1 MELGNFYFS
10 LGRKSLT
17 IAVRE
22 SLNKHYRKTC
32 FSLACLY
39 RTRAIT
45 IKGCLEHQQQVQ
57 FDLDA
62 DQPNSD
68 FILPIKNSKINV
80 SQTLVNG
87 ILILQFLFPPCLQA
101 ELNPQCPPIG
111 LPRKRNRKRHRHCL
125 DNKGLQRKLFQES
138 FPTEEK
144 LNRKDR
150 CRIKNRWKE
159 VICLTISLRCWGS
172 AVCGEKNESIAAL
185 LFNRKLSL
193 FPCKLSLEMSMLT
206 QQPLYLVNYCTRIM
220 FGS

>member
-22 SLNKHYRKTC
+22 SPNKHYRKTC

-39 RTRAIT
+39 QTIT
-45 IKGCLEHQQQVQ
+45 IKGGLEHQQQVQ

-87 ILILQFLFPPCLQA
+87 ILIFFFVSALSPSGI
-101 ELNPQCPPIG
+101 NPQCPPIG

-150 CRIKNRWKE
+150 RRIKNRWKE
-159 VICLTISLRCWGS
+159 LICLTISLRCWGS